1 MEPSAAWG
9 ARWISATSP
18 MAKRYMEVATKKQSL
33 VCLAADRNTMAGL
46 FELMEAVGPHV
57 AALKTHVDLVD
68 DWSAEAW
75 ATFCE
80 AAHKADLLKWRAS
93 TTFDPGPTS

>member
-1 MEPSAAWG
+1 
-9 ARWISATSP
+9 
-18 MAKRYMEVATKKQSL
+18 MAKRYMEVATNKQSL

-57 AALKTHVDLVD
+57 AALKTHVDLID

-75 ATFCE
+75 TSFCK
-80 AAHKADLLKWRAS
+80 AAHELSLIHIS
-93 TTFDPGPTS
+93 EPTRPY

>member
-1 MEPSAAWG
+1 
-9 ARWISATSP
+9 
-18 MAKRYMEVATKKQSL
+18 MAQRYMEVAAAKRSL

-46 FELMEAVGPHV
+46 FELLEAVGPHV

-75 ATFCE
+75 AAFLSLI
-80 AAHKADLLKWRAS
+80 HI
-93 TTFDPGPTS
+93 